1 MSETLAI
8 VEQILDE
15 HKQFSNDF
23 QSLSKVTSDVEAATK
38 LGSSKTKDY
47 FVPKSLDDHG
57 SGVKQWKEM
66 LDGIDHGLRAHFERE
81 ETALSD
87 AFKREGT
94 PELAAALA
102 ELMKEHD
109 ALNKHVA
116 KLLKDADD
124 IASGGAKIEVW
135 EGSGWGMKTNID
147 RLRAEIE
154 EHAEKERVLLG
165 KMKTHLNNS

>member
-1 MSETLAI
+1 MSETLDI
-8 VEQILDE
+8 VGQILEE

-23 QSLSKVTSDVEAATK
+23 QSLSKVTSDVEAASK
-38 LGSSKTKDY
+38 LDSKKTKDF

-57 SGVKQWKEM
+57 SGVLQWKEM
-66 LDGIDHGLRAHFERE
+66 LEGIDRGLRAHFDRE
-81 ETALSD
+81 ETALVG
-87 AFKREGT
+87 AFKRDGT
-94 PELAAALA
+94 PELAAALE
-102 ELMKEHD
+102 ELMKEHSS
-109 ALNKHVA
+109 LNQHVA

-165 KMKTHLNNS
+165 TMKAHMENS